1 MPSPRLKVI
10 SVIFAAIFLA
20 ALASIPL
27 YAAPGAQQ
35 LQGRWVADVKGDGRT
50 FSFIFNFKTTG
61 GTLTGT
67 VELSTRDDEFP
78 IKNGKIE
85 GNNVS
90 FMAFGDWTGT
100 LEGNELKLT
109 RGLDYGK
116 KQQMIAH
123 RSNGDQK

>member
-1 MPSPRLKVI
+1 MPSPKLKVI
-10 SVIFAAIFLA
+10 SLLLATVFLV
-20 ALASIPL
+20 ALASAPL
-27 YAAPGAQQ
+27 YSAPSAQQ

-50 FSFIFNFKTTG
+50 FSFIFNFKTSG
-61 GTLTGT
+61 SALTGT
-67 VELSTRDDEFP
+67 VELSSRDDQFP

-85 GNNVS
+85 GNNIS
-90 FMAFGDWTGT
+90 FIAFGNWTGT

-123 RSNGDQK
+123 RSSEDGK

>member
-1 MPSPRLKVI
+1 MPSPKLKVI
-10 SVIFAAIFLA
+10 SVILATIFLIP
-20 ALASIPL
+20 LASALL
-27 YAAPGAQQ
+27 YSAPAAQQ
-35 LQGRWVADVKGDGRT
+35 LQGRWVAEVKGDGRT
-50 FSFIFNFKTTG
+50 FSFIFNFKTSG
-61 GTLTGT
+61 STLTGT

>member
-1 MPSPRLKVI
+1 MPRLKLKAI
-10 SVIFAAIFLA
+10 SVIFAAIFMVPF
-20 ALASIPL
+20 ASVSL
-27 YAAPGAQQ
+27 YAGPAQQ

-50 FSFIFNFKTTG
+50 FSFIFNFKTSG
-61 GTLTGT
+61 SALTGT
-67 VELSTRDDEFP
+67 VELSTRDDQFP

-85 GNNVS
+85 GNNIS
-90 FMAFGDWTGT
+90 FIAFGNWTGT

-123 RSNGDQK
+123 RSSEDGK